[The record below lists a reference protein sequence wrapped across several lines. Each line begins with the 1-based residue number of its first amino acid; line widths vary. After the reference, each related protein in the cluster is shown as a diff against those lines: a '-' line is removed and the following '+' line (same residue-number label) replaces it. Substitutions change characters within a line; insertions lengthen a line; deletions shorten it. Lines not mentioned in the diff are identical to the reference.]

1 LAEAGRLLSGKAKG
15 KARAP
20 APAWVGMPICAM
32 PAAIPE
38 KFNGPGND
46 QDGGDR
52 DDGRVRETRERRVLA
67 S

>member
-1 LAEAGRLLSGKAKG
+1 
-15 KARAP
+15 
-20 APAWVGMPICAM
+20 MPICAM